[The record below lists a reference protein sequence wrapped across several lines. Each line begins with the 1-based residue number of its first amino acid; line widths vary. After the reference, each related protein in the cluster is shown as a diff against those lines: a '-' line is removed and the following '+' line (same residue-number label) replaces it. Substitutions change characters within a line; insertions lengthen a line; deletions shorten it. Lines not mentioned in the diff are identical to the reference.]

1 LQTTND
7 NKAKDVTMK
16 LVIVSGL
23 SGSGKTI
30 ALHTLE
36 DAGYFC
42 VDNLPV
48 GLLSDFVTTMQNNKP
63 SLYDLIAVAVDARCD
78 IEDMAHFDN
87 IVKEIKAMGV
97 EVEIL
102 FLTSKVE
109 KLLTRFNETRRKHPL
124 SRKGLP
130 LVEAIHMERSIMRTI
145 SSNAD
150 LTIDTSELSVH
161 ELRHIIMS
169 RLMHD
174 DTETMAIL
182 VQSFGFKHGLPADTD
197 FMFDVRCLPNPHWEG
212 HLRPF
217 TGKDQ
222 PVIEYLEGFPEV
234 QKMLDSILQFL
245 QHWIPCFEKEGRS
258 YMTISIGCT
267 GGQHRSVYLASK
279 ITEALTQTR
288 ENVSIRHR
296 ECD

>member
-1 LQTTND
+1 
-7 NKAKDVTMK
+7 MK

-48 GLLSDFVTTMQNNKP
+48 GLLSDFVHSMKNNKP
-63 SLYDLIAVAVDARCD
+63 ALYDLISVAVDARCNVQ
-78 IEDMAHFDN
+78 DMAHFEN
-87 IVKEIKAMGV
+87 IMTEIKALDV

-124 SRKGLP
+124 SKKGLP
-130 LVEAIHMERSIMRTI
+130 LVEAIHLERSILKSI
-145 SSNAD
+145 SSNAN
-150 LTIDTSELSVH
+150 LTIDTSDLNVH
-161 ELRHIIMS
+161 ELRHIINN
-169 RLMHD
+169 RILQN

-217 TGKDQ
+217 TGKDA
-222 PVIEYLEGFPEV
+222 PVIEYLDSFPAVADME
-234 QKMLDSILQFL
+234 KSILIFMQ
-245 QHWIPCFEKEGRS
+245 QWIPCFEKEGRS

-267 GGQHRSVYLASK
+267 GGQHRSVYLAEK
-279 ITEALTQTR
+279 LTAELKKSR
-288 ENVSIRHR
+288 SNVSLRHR
-296 ECD
+296 ESD

>member
-1 LQTTND
+1 
-7 NKAKDVTMK
+7 MK

-48 GLLSDFVTTMQNNKP
+48 GLLSDFVTSMKNNKP
-63 SLYDLIAVAVDARCD
+63 ALYDLISVAVDARCN
-78 IEDMAHFDN
+78 IQDMEHFEN
-87 IVKEIKAMGV
+87 IIAEIKAHNV

-130 LVEAIHMERSIMRTI
+130 LVEAIHLERSVLKSI

-150 LTIDTSELSVH
+150 LTIDTSELNVH
-161 ELRHIIMS
+161 DLRHIINN
-169 RLMHD
+169 RILHEK
-174 DTETMAIL
+174 TETMAIL
-182 VQSFGFKHGLPADTD
+182 IQSFGFKHGLPADTD

-217 TGKDQ
+217 TGKDA
-222 PVIEYLEGFPEV
+222 PVIEYLESFAVVTDME
-234 QKMLDSILQFL
+234 KSILDFM

-258 YMTISIGCT
+258 YMTVSIGCT
-267 GGQHRSVYLASK
+267 GGQHRSVYLTQK
-279 ITEALTQTR
+279 ISNELKKTR
-288 ENVSIRHR
+288 SNVSLRHR
-296 ECD
+296 ECS

>member
-1 LQTTND
+1 
-7 NKAKDVTMK
+7 MK

-48 GLLSDFVTTMQNNKP
+48 GLLSDFVHSMKNNKP
-63 SLYDLIAVAVDARCD
+63 ALYDLISVAVDARCNVQ
-78 IEDMAHFDN
+78 DMAHFES
-87 IVKEIKAMGV
+87 IMAEIKALDV

-130 LVEAIHMERSIMRTI
+130 LVEAIHLERSVLKSI

-150 LTIDTSELSVH
+150 LTIDTSDINVH
-161 ELRHIIMS
+161 ELRSIINNRILQGDS
-169 RLMHD
+169 
-174 DTETMAIL
+174 ETMAIL
-182 VQSFGFKHGLPADTD
+182 IQSFGFKHGLPADTD

-212 HLRPF
+212 HLRPYS
-217 TGKDQ
+217 GKDA
-222 PVIEYLEGFPEV
+222 PVIEYLESFPAVANME
-234 QKMLDSILQFL
+234 KSILDFMQ
-245 QHWIPCFEKEGRS
+245 QWIPCFEKEGRS

-267 GGQHRSVYLASK
+267 GGQHRSVYLAQK
-279 ITEALTQTR
+279 ITSALKKTR
-288 ENVSIRHR
+288 SNVSLSHR
-296 ECD
+296 ESD

>member
-1 LQTTND
+1 
-7 NKAKDVTMK
+7 MK
-16 LVIVSGL
+16 LKIVSGL

-48 GLLSDFVTTMQNNKP
+48 GLLSDFVTTMKNNKP
-63 SLYDLIAVAVDARCD
+63 AFYDLIAVAVDARCD
-78 IEDMAHFDN
+78 IDDMAHFDH
-87 IVKEIKAMGV
+87 IITEIKAMDV

-102 FLTSKVE
+102 FLTSKIE
-109 KLLTRFNETRRKHPL
+109 KLLTRFSETRRKHPL

-130 LVEAIHMERSIMRTI
+130 LVEAIHLERTILRTI

-150 LTIDTSELSVH
+150 LTIDTSELNVH
-161 ELRHIIMS
+161 ELRHIINN

-174 DTETMAIL
+174 NAGTMAIL
-182 VQSFGFKHGLPADTD
+182 IQSFGFKHGLPADTD

-222 PVIEYLEGFPEV
+222 PVIEYLESFPEV
-234 QKMLDSILQFL
+234 QKMFGSILEFMQN
-245 QHWIPCFEKEGRS
+245 WIPCFEKEGRS
-258 YMTISIGCT
+258 YMTVSIGCT
-267 GGQHRSVYLASK
+267 GGQHRSVYLAQK
-279 ITEALTQTR
+279 ITSELSKQR
-288 ENVSIRHR
+288 DNVSIRHR
-296 ECD
+296 ECN

>member
-1 LQTTND
+1 
-7 NKAKDVTMK
+7 MK
-16 LVIVSGL
+16 LMIVSGL

-42 VDNLPV
+42 VDNLPI

-63 SLYDLIAVAVDARCD
+63 AFYDLIAVAVDARCD
-78 IEDMAHFDN
+78 ISDMAHFDN
-87 IVKEIKAMGV
+87 IISEIKAMDV

-102 FLTSKVE
+102 FLTSNVDQ
-109 KLLTRFNETRRKHPL
+109 LLTRFNETRRRHPL

-130 LVEAIHMERSIMRTI
+130 LVEAIHLERSILRAI
-145 SSNAD
+145 SSSAD
-150 LTIDTSELSVH
+150 LVIDTSKLNVH
-161 ELRHIIMS
+161 ELRDIINR
-169 RLMHD
+169 RLID
-174 DTETMAIL
+174 ANSETMAIL
-182 VQSFGFKHGLPADTD
+182 IQSFGFKHGLPADTD

-212 HLRPF
+212 QLRPY

-222 PVIEYLEGFPEV
+222 PVIDYLEGFDQV
-234 QKMLDSILQFL
+234 QEMKQSIIEFIQR
-245 QHWIPCFEKEGRS
+245 WIPCFENEGRS

-267 GGQHRSVYLASK
+267 GGQHRSVYLAQK
-279 ITEALTQTR
+279 VTEALGQDR
-288 ENVSIRHR
+288 ENVSLRHR

>member
-1 LQTTND
+1 
-7 NKAKDVTMK
+7 MR

-48 GLLSDFVTTMQNNKP
+48 GLLNDFVHSMKTSKP
-63 SLYDLIAVAVDARCD
+63 ALYDLIAVAIDARANIQD
-78 IEDMAHFDN
+78 IVHFDS
-87 IVKEIKAMGV
+87 IISEIQALDIK
-97 EVEIL
+97 VEIL

-109 KLLTRFNETRRKHPL
+109 KLLTRFSETRRKHPL

-130 LVEAIHMERSIMRTI
+130 LEEAIHMERSILKSI
-145 SSNAD
+145 SSKAD
-150 LTIDTSELSVH
+150 ITIDTTQLNVH
-161 ELRHIIMS
+161 ELRHIINN
-169 RLMHD
+169 RLLNGNID
-174 DTETMAIL
+174 SMAIL
-182 VQSFGFKHGLPADTD
+182 IQSFGFKHGLPADTD

-217 TGKDQ
+217 TGKDK
-222 PVIEYLEGFPEV
+222 PVIDYLEGFTEV
-234 QKMLDSILQFL
+234 NDMEQSIVNFL
-245 QHWIPCFEKEGRS
+245 QQWIPCFEKEGRS

-267 GGQHRSVYLASK
+267 GGQHRSVYLVQKIAS
-279 ITEALTQTR
+279 ALQKNR
-288 ENVSIRHR
+288 NNVSIRHR
-296 ECD
+296 EFD

>member
-1 LQTTND
+1 
-7 NKAKDVTMK
+7 MR

-48 GLLSDFVTTMQNNKP
+48 GLLSDFVHSMKTSKP
-63 SLYDLIAVAVDARCD
+63 ALYDLIAVAIDARANIQD
-78 IEDMAHFDN
+78 IAHFDS
-87 IVKEIKAMGV
+87 IIAEIQALGV
-97 EVEIL
+97 RVEIL

-109 KLLTRFNETRRKHPL
+109 KLLTRFSETRRKHPL

-130 LVEAIHMERSIMRTI
+130 LVEAIDMERSILKSI
-145 SSNAD
+145 SSKAD
-150 LTIDTSELSVH
+150 ITIDTTQLNVH
-161 ELRHIIMS
+161 ELRHIINN
-169 RLMHD
+169 RLLNGNID
-174 DTETMAIL
+174 SMAIL
-182 VQSFGFKHGLPADTD
+182 IQSFGFKHGLPADTD

-222 PVIEYLEGFPEV
+222 PVIEYLQNFSEV
-234 QKMLDSILQFL
+234 NDMEQSILGFMQK
-245 QHWIPCFEKEGRS
+245 WIPCFEKEGRS

-267 GGQHRSVYLASK
+267 GGQHRSVYLAQK
-279 ITEALTQTR
+279 ITSELQKSR
-288 ENVSIRHR
+288 NNVSIRHR
-296 ECD
+296 EFD

>member
-1 LQTTND
+1 
-7 NKAKDVTMK
+7 MK

-42 VDNLPV
+42 VDNLPI
-48 GLLSDFVTTMQNNKP
+48 GLLSDFVTSMKNNKP
-63 SLYDLIAVAVDARCD
+63 AIYDLIAVAVDARCNVR
-78 IEDMAHFDN
+78 DMEHFES
-87 IVKEIKAMGV
+87 IVAEIKALEV
-97 EVEIL
+97 KVEIL

-130 LVEAIHMERSIMRTI
+130 LVEAIHLERSVLKSI

-150 LTIDTSELSVH
+150 LMIDTSELNVH
-161 ELRHIIMS
+161 ELRHIINNRILHENS
-169 RLMHD
+169 K
-174 DTETMAIL
+174 TMAIL
-182 VQSFGFKHGLPADTD
+182 IQSFGFKHGLPADTD

-212 HLRPF
+212 HLRPY
-217 TGKDQ
+217 TGKDT
-222 PVIEYLEGFPEV
+222 PVIEYLESFPAVAEME
-234 QKMLDSILQFL
+234 KSILDFM

-258 YMTISIGCT
+258 YMTVSIGCT
-267 GGQHRSVYLASK
+267 GGQHRSVYLTQK
-279 ITEALTQTR
+279 ITSELKKTR
-288 ENVSIRHR
+288 SNVSLRHR

>member
-1 LQTTND
+1 
-7 NKAKDVTMK
+7 MK

-48 GLLSDFVTTMQNNKP
+48 GLLSDFVHSMKNNKP
-63 SLYDLIAVAVDARCD
+63 ALYDLISVAVDARCN
-78 IEDMAHFDN
+78 IQDMAHFEN
-87 IVKEIKAMGV
+87 IITEIKALDI

-130 LVEAIHMERSIMRTI
+130 LVEAIHLERSVLKSI

-150 LTIDTSELSVH
+150 LTIDTSDINVH
-161 ELRHIIMS
+161 ELRSIINNRILQGDS
-169 RLMHD
+169 
-174 DTETMAIL
+174 ETMAIL
-182 VQSFGFKHGLPADTD
+182 IQSFGFKHGLPADTD

-212 HLRPF
+212 HLRPYS
-217 TGKDQ
+217 GKDA
-222 PVIEYLEGFPEV
+222 PVIEYLESFPAVANME
-234 QKMLDSILQFL
+234 KSILDFMQ
-245 QHWIPCFEKEGRS
+245 QWIPCFEKEGRS

-267 GGQHRSVYLASK
+267 GGQHRSVYLAQK
-279 ITEALTQTR
+279 ITSALKKTR
-288 ENVSIRHR
+288 SNVSLRHR
-296 ECD
+296 ESD